1 MLVRIFSSVCVY
13 VLKGKDLDNKEK
25 IELKRLRVTM
35 VTKALFIFIGIILMQ
50 LIAYMLCV
58 LGYTIF
64 GIAQGIGYAR
74 ALAEITI
81 LNTTK
86 STNLMLTISAV
97 SAILSFIWCA
107 ILYKKSGFRADS
119 MDYRKVFS
127 VKNIMMIFFTAA
139 GCCIILTFLL
149 SGLTALMPG
158 VFKNYTKLMS
168 NFETGNMAVTLAGL
182 LKDGDFWLSLLHSAF
197 RICSGFLS
205 AFFLGILL
213 GSLGWAFPL
222 VKEFLKPPMLMIR
235 CVPVASFVILAL
247 IWIGS
252 ENLSVFISFLV
263 VVPMIYGATL
273 AGLEN
278 MDKKLLEMS
287 QVFSMP
293 FLKKVRFLFIPA
305 VHPYLVSSCRTAL
318 GMSWKS
324 GVAAEVIGIPKASIG
339 EQLYYTKLYLDTS
352 GLFAWTFSIILISAV
367 FELVFLTLLKK
378 VRH

>member
-1 MLVRIFSSVCVY
+1 MKNMMKKY
-13 VLKGKDLDNKEK
+13 GKNWICWLIWIGIWQLAD
-25 IELKRLRVTM
+25 
-35 VTKALFIFIGIILMQ
+35 LFIHNN
-50 LIAYMLCV
+50 V
-58 LGYTIF
+58 IF
-64 GIAQGIGYAR
+64 
-74 ALAEITI
+74 
-81 LNTTK
+81 
-86 STNLMLTISAV
+86 
-97 SAILSFIWCA
+97 
-107 ILYKKSGFRADS
+107 
-119 MDYRKVFS
+119 
-127 VKNIMMIFFTAA
+127 A
-139 GCCIILTFLL
+139 G
-149 SGLTALMPG
+149 P
-158 VFKNYTKLMS
+158 V
-168 NFETGNMAVTLAGL
+168 NMAMTLAGL

-278 MDKKLLEMS
+278 MDQKLLEMS

-305 VHPYLVSSCRTAL
+305 VHPYLVSSCRTTL